1 MDCTDERN
9 EELNRKLKELQE
21 QSRKLYIELYGESK
35 EVDLTDNEL
44 REIRKRVEK
53 ALLKISSENYEI
65 IAEIFNISQINEY
78 EVEDYE
84 YYSGLLKN
92 KDEYNEILKPYKE
105 DGENESDLNRYI
117 KLHINYFNK
126 IQIIEHRFKHK
137 YNWKQISKEIGLSE
151 RQCQRIKDKTLN
163 ELIISWLKKEDYFI
177 ERCRDRY

>member
-1 MDCTDERN
+1 MDCIDERN

-84 YYSGLLKN
+84 Y
-92 KDEYNEILKPYKE
+92 
-105 DGENESDLNRYI
+105 
-117 KLHINYFNK
+117 
-126 IQIIEHRFKHK
+126 
-137 YNWKQISKEIGLSE
+137 
-151 RQCQRIKDKTLN
+151 
-163 ELIISWLKKEDYFI
+163 
-177 ERCRDRY
+177 